1 MSAIFPFINTFI
13 SLNAEGRDRSSTLDF
28 TCCLLLNKWLH
39 HNNYIKR
46 DGDMVNDVHYLHWF
60 LLESDINVVITI
72 MVAINI
78 NIGNIMRLWSEPS
91 LSGDSI
97 IRYQCCLSLFSILRN
112 VDNVMKDNKSHLYF
126 ITHLMRSLNYSEIW
140 CLS

>member
-1 MSAIFPFINTFI
+1 
-13 SLNAEGRDRSSTLDF
+13 
-28 TCCLLLNKWLH
+28 
-39 HNNYIKR
+39 
-46 DGDMVNDVHYLHWF
+46 MVNDVHYLHWF

-97 IRYQCCLSLFSILRN
+97 IRYQWQCCLSPFSILRN
-112 VDNVMKDNKSHLYF
+112 VENVMKDNKSRLLYNASYEIIELFRDLVSFNITFSVHALF
-126 ITHLMRSLNYSEIW
+126 IYKISTVQRNI
-140 CLS
+140 

>member
-1 MSAIFPFINTFI
+1 M
-13 SLNAEGRDRSSTLDF
+13 LRDRSSTIDY
-28 TCCLLLNKWLH
+28 LLRNKWLY

-97 IRYQCCLSLFSILRN
+97 IRYQCLSLFSIFRN
-112 VDNVMKDNKSHLYF
+112 VENVMKDNKSHLLYNASYDIIELFRDLVSF
-126 ITHLMRSLNYSEIW
+126 ITFSVPTLFIYKISTVQRNI
-140 CLS
+140 

>member
-1 MSAIFPFINTFI
+1 M
-13 SLNAEGRDRSSTLDF
+13 LRDRSLTLDY
-28 TCCLLLNKWLH
+28 LLRNKWLH
-39 HNNYIKR
+39 HNNCIKR

-112 VDNVMKDNKSHLYF
+112 VENVMKDNKSHLYF
-126 ITHLMRSLNYSEIW
+126 KTHLMRSLNYSEIW

>member
-1 MSAIFPFINTFI
+1 
-13 SLNAEGRDRSSTLDF
+13 
-28 TCCLLLNKWLH
+28 
-39 HNNYIKR
+39 
-46 DGDMVNDVHYLHWF
+46 MVNDVHYLHWF

-112 VDNVMKDNKSHLYF
+112 VENVMKDNIYF